1 MKIAVIGNGLVGS
14 VIGLDL
20 AINNE
25 VSIFDINVNNSKENN
40 ITYIK
45 FDVNSENFEK
55 FNFFDL
61 IVLAIPG
68 SIAYNI
74 LQKLIMLGK
83 NIVDISFFPEK
94 ASELNELAIKHNSSV
109 VVDCGVAPGLCN
121 MFLGYHVKND
131 KVKSYK
137 CFVGGLPFERKLP
150 WQYKAPFS
158 PTDVLEEYTRLVY
171 FRQNGVEKVVEA
183 MTGIEQINIDSVGT
197 LDAFYTDGLRS
208 VLESYPDI
216 PNMEEKTLRY
226 PGYIQKIQ
234 FLKDA
239 GFLSTNKINV
249 NGFEI
254 APFDLTSKI
263 LINDWKLGDD
273 MEFTA
278 MKVEIETENGKYTYN
293 LFDNKDIMTGYSSM
307 ARTTGFTANAVVS
320 LFKENLIQQKGII
333 FPEKI
338 GEDENL
344 FKKVFNYL
352 EERNIFI
359 EIEKN

>member
-25 VSIFDINVNNSKENN
+25 VSIFDINVNNLTENN

-45 FDVNSENFEK
+45 FDVNSDDFEK
-55 FNFFDL
+55 FNIFDL

-68 SIAYNI
+68 SIAFNI
-74 LQKLIMLGK
+74 LKKLIPLGK

-94 ASELNELAIKHNSSV
+94 ASELNDLAMKYNTSV

-131 KVKSYK
+131 QVNSYK
-137 CFVGGLPFERKLP
+137 CYVGGLPFERKLP

-171 FRQNGVEKVVEA
+171 FRQNGIEKVVEA
-183 MTGIEQINIDSVGT
+183 MTGLEQINIDSVGT

-239 GFLSTNKINV
+239 GFLNTNKINV
-249 NGFEI
+249 NGIEI

-278 MKVEIETENGKYTYN
+278 MKVEIETNNEKFTYN

-307 ARTTGFTANAVVS
+307 ARTTGFTANAVVN

-344 FKKVFNYL
+344 FRKVFNYL